1 MERRTSMSK
10 QVKQRK
16 SMTPEGRQ
24 RQLVQAAVDL
34 AEKKILDGTASSQV
48 ICHYLNLA
56 SPSYRNKR
64 EREELENELIRA
76 KVENLKSQTNSE
88 KLYANAIK
96 AFAVYNG
103 HDDPEGDFDDEDFE
117 DY

>member
-1 MERRTSMSK
+1 MAKKIMQKPST
-10 QVKQRK
+10 
-16 SMTPEGRQ
+16 TPAGREQ
-24 RQLVQAAVDL
+24 QLVQAAVNL
-34 AEKKILDGTASSQV
+34 AEQKILDGTASSQV

-76 KVENLKSQTNSE
+76 KVDNLKSQTTSE

-96 AFAVYNG
+96 AFASYNG
-103 HDDPEGDFDDEDFE
+103 QEEPELGDDEFGYEE

>member
-1 MERRTSMSK
+1 
-10 QVKQRK
+10 
-16 SMTPEGRQ
+16 MTPEGREQ
-24 RQLVQAAVDL
+24 QLTLAAINL

-48 ICHYLNLA
+48 ICHYLQLA
-56 SPSYRNKR
+56 SPSYRNRR

-76 KVENLKSQTNSE
+76 KVENLKSQTTSE

-103 HDDPEGDFDDEDFE
+103 QDEQDDEEEDFYGDE

>member
-1 MERRTSMSK
+1 MKTTKRQRPSMN
-10 QVKQRK
+10 
-16 SMTPEGRQ
+16 PEGREQ
-24 RQLVQAAVDL
+24 QLVQAAVDL

-76 KVENLKSQTNSE
+76 KVENLKSQTTSE
-88 KLYANAIK
+88 KLYADAIK

-103 HDDPEGDFDDEDFE
+103 NEELEEDDFDDEYE

>member
-1 MERRTSMSK
+1 MKTTKKQKPSMS
-10 QVKQRK
+10 
-16 SMTPEGRQ
+16 PEGREQ
-24 RQLVQAAVDL
+24 QLVQAAVDL
-34 AEKKILDGTASSQV
+34 AEKKIMDGTASSQV

-76 KVENLKSQTNSE
+76 KVENLKSQTTSE
-88 KLYANAIK
+88 KLYADAIK

-103 HDDPEGDFDDEDFE
+103 QDLQDEDEEDEYE

>member
-1 MERRTSMSK
+1 MATKRTPRPSL
-10 QVKQRK
+10 
-16 SMTPEGRQ
+16 TPEGREQ
-24 RQLVQAAVDL
+24 QLIQAAVTL
-34 AEKKILDGTASSQV
+34 AEQKILDGTASSQV
-48 ICHYLNLA
+48 ICHYLTLA

-76 KVENLKSQTNSE
+76 KVENLKSQTTSE

-103 HDDPEGDFDDEDFE
+103 QDEPDEEEDFYGEE

>member
-1 MERRTSMSK
+1 MANKIRQK
-10 QVKQRK
+10 P
-16 SMTPEGRQ
+16 SMTPVGREQ
-24 RQLVQAAVDL
+24 QLVQAAVNL

-56 SPSYRNKR
+56 SPSYRNRR

-76 KVENLKSQTNSE
+76 KVDNLKSQTTSE

-96 AFAVYNG
+96 AFASYNG
-103 HDDPEGDFDDEDFE
+103 QEVPDLEDDEFEFEE